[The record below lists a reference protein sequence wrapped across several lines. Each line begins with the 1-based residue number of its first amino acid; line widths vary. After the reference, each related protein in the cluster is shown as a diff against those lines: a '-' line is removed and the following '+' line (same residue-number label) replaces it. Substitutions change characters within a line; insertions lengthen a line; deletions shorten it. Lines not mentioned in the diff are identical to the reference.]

1 MRIQFFHVVLSCALS
16 ALPAFA
22 GDLLVDPSAGAPAFT
37 TIQAAINAANVGDRI
52 LVAPGLY
59 PERLSISKGIELVGA
74 GPSLTQVR
82 PTQVNGGFITPAQPP
97 IAIQNLPAGQRLR
110 ISGMR
115 CSSQHN
121 GGVLPALAMLV
132 AFDCQ
137 GRVEL
142 SDLVLDLSS
151 YSQTGFGTFSGTLRL
166 INCAQVVADR
176 VVCINSLQGNPSLG
190 GSGFWGQAGAGVLNS
205 RAWFN
210 SCSFTGQNGVP
221 VAPLFPQFT
230 SGGGGPGLWVIGSEV
245 EIARTFAQGGTG
257 SAYVSLGQ
265 APVAGGAGLRAVGST
280 VRLIGGASN
289 LLQGGAAIDIPP
301 PSGLTGAAGAG
312 VLIDATSSL
321 VRASDTAVAG
331 GAGVGSQPPAPAFQ
345 VAPGGQQVDLTRR
358 LPSLALIPGTVPI
371 GQPLTIDYQGEPN
384 SVHLRALWVSS
395 GLALPLPG
403 IRGSLLLDPS
413 TLVQTLP
420 VVLDGAGQAQ
430 VQSGIPNTPNF
441 PGRTLIEQTVQ
452 VAGSDIDFGVPAIL
466 NVRF

>member
-1 MRIQFFHVVLSCALS
+1 
-16 ALPAFA
+16 
-22 GDLLVDPSAGAPAFT
+22 
-37 TIQAAINAANVGDRI
+37 
-52 LVAPGLY
+52 
-59 PERLSISKGIELVGA
+59 
-74 GPSLTQVR
+74 
-82 PTQVNGGFITPAQPP
+82 
-97 IAIQNLPAGQRLR
+97 
-110 ISGMR
+110 
-115 CSSQHN
+115 
-121 GGVLPALAMLV
+121 
-132 AFDCQ
+132 
-137 GRVEL
+137 
-142 SDLVLDLSS
+142 
-151 YSQTGFGTFSGTLRL
+151 
-166 INCAQVVADR
+166 
-176 VVCINSLQGNPSLG
+176 
-190 GSGFWGQAGAGVLNS
+190 
-205 RAWFN
+205 
-210 SCSFTGQNGVP
+210 

-403 IRGSLLLDPS
+403 IGGSLLLDPS

-430 VQSGIPNTPNF
+430 VQSGIPNNPNF

>member
-82 PTQVNGGFITPAQPP
+82 PTQVNAAPFTLAQPP

-142 SDLVLDLSS
+142 SDLVLDLSN
-151 YSQTGFGTFSGTLRL
+151 YSPTGFGTFSGTLRL

-190 GSGFWGQAGAGVLNS
+190 GSGFWGQAPVRGSTRARSRVRMVSLWPRSSPNLHRAAAARGCGSSVPRSKS
-205 RAWFN
+205 RAR
-210 SCSFTGQNGVP
+210 SRR
-221 VAPLFPQFT
+221 A
-230 SGGGGPGLWVIGSEV
+230 
-245 EIARTFAQGGTG
+245 
-257 SAYVSLGQ
+257 
-265 APVAGGAGLRAVGST
+265 APVRPT
-280 VRLIGGASN
+280 
-289 LLQGGAAIDIPP
+289 
-301 PSGLTGAAGAG
+301 
-312 VLIDATSSL
+312 
-321 VRASDTAVAG
+321 
-331 GAGVGSQPPAPAFQ
+331 
-345 VAPGGQQVDLTRR
+345 
-358 LPSLALIPGTVPI
+358 
-371 GQPLTIDYQGEPN
+371 
-384 SVHLRALWVSS
+384 
-395 GLALPLPG
+395 
-403 IRGSLLLDPS
+403 
-413 TLVQTLP
+413 
-420 VVLDGAGQAQ
+420 
-430 VQSGIPNTPNF
+430 
-441 PGRTLIEQTVQ
+441 
-452 VAGSDIDFGVPAIL
+452 
-466 NVRF
+466 